1 MELESKVKQVLGD
14 VLSLGKRAEALR
26 SDSPLLGAIPEM
38 DSMAVVHVLA
48 ALEDNF
54 GISIQDDDIDGDTF
68 ATLGSL
74 VRFVQDKSAA

>member
-14 VLSLGKRAEALR
+14 VLSLGKRADALR
-26 SDSPLLGAIPEM
+26 TDSPLLGAIPEM

-54 GISIQDDDIDGDTF
+54 GISIQDDEIDGDTF

-74 VRFVQDKSAA
+74 VRFVQEKSAV

>member
-14 VLSLGKRAEALR
+14 VLSLGKRADSLR
-26 SDSPLLGAIPEM
+26 ADSPLLGAIPEM

-54 GISIQDDDIDGDTF
+54 GISIQDDEIDGDTF

-74 VRFVQDKSAA
+74 VRFVQEKSAA

>member
-1 MELESKVKQVLGD
+1 MELESKIKQVLGD
-14 VLSLGKRAEALR
+14 VLSLGKRADALR
-26 SDSPLLGAIPEM
+26 IDSPLLGAIPEM

-54 GISIQDDDIDGDTF
+54 GITIQDDEIDGETF

-74 VRFVQDKSAA
+74 VRFVQEKSNS